1 MVVAGGDPPSPHAA
15 KGLPDDVYVIAAD
28 SGLDYAVGLG
38 LRADLVVGDF
48 DSVSD
53 LGLAA
58 ARRSGATI
66 ERHPTAKDAT
76 DLELAVDH
84 AAELDPDRLVVIG
97 GAGGRF
103 DHVMAGALLLAHE
116 RYAHVA
122 IEARFG
128 EALVTVVRGE
138 RVLHGG
144 KGDLLSLLPVFGP
157 ARGVTTVGFGYP
169 LDDEDLLPGS
179 SRGVSNVFD
188 NLVAS
193 VTVREGVLLAVQP
206 EG

>member
-1 MVVAGGDPPSPHAA
+1 
-15 KGLPDDVYVIAAD
+15 
-28 SGLDYAVGLG
+28 
-38 LRADLVVGDF
+38 VVGDF

-66 ERHPTAKDAT
+66 DRHPTAKDAT
-76 DLELAVDH
+76 DLELALDH
-84 AAELDPDRLVVIG
+84 AVALGPDRLVVLG

-103 DHVMAGALLLAHE
+103 DHVLAGALLLADE

-122 IEARFG
+122 TEARFG
-128 EALVTVVRGE
+128 PALVTVVRGE

-157 ARGVTTVGFGYP
+157 AHGVTTVGLGYA

-188 NLVAS
+188 SLVAS
-193 VTVREGVLLAVQP
+193 VAVREGVLLAVQP
-206 EG
+206 